1 MSLGTGLTNRP
12 DLVVSGVT
20 LESGAFSDVTGC
32 SSATVARRVCETGFA
47 GPCHSGAIDI

>member
-20 LESGAFSDVTGC
+20 LEFGAFSDATGS
-32 SSATVARRVCETGFA
+32 SSATVACGMCEAGFA
-47 GPCHSGAIDI
+47 GLCHSGTIDI